1 MVSVV
6 ITPPGAGYTLVAT
19 SLSFWVVAYLV
30 TLKYCVNVR
39 EDGSVPV
46 FPHDTLVVSA
56 DSKTIEGVGK
66 KLIRKGLMGGWLE
79 PDGMG

>member
-19 SLSFWVVAYLV
+19 SLSFWVVGYLE
-30 TLKYCVNVR
+30 TLKSCVNVR
-39 EDGSVPV
+39 KDGSVPV

-66 KLIRKGLMGGWLE
+66 LIRKGLMGGWLE